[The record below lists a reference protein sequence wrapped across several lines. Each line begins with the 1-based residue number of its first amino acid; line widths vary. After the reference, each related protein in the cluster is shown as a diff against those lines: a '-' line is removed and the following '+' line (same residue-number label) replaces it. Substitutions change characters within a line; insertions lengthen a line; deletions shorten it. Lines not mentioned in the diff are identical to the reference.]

1 MYLKWDFEEEFGG
14 DICGEP
20 TKRVTSKMSRSV
32 VALAS
37 FLLAEKTDGSGEC
50 IKGARK
56 FACTGVFIQCDESST
71 RILTSASLIRS
82 SGDEKN
88 IHPEWMVGAPSHY

>member
-1 MYLKWDFEEEFGG
+1 MYLKWDLEEGFGG
-14 DICGEP
+14 DICCEP

-37 FLLAEKTDGSGEC
+37 FLRVEKTGSSGEF

-56 FACTGVFIQCDESST
+56 FACTGLFIGCDGSTT